1 MNCTPSKREVMI
13 TAVGTF
19 SGVALAAG
27 HVLSCNIE
35 FSNEKGRV
43 LWRGYSLCLLAGVV
57 LCGLPILILWKLKP
71 PKADPSPSQR
81 SRLRYWIHLGSFLF
95 LFNLAA
101 VGTFAYI
108 IARVFLFYL
117 TVQSFSNLPAGV
129 YDDIDWSQYIPYFH

>member
-1 MNCTPSKREVMI
+1 MNCTPSEREVMI
-13 TAVGTF
+13 AAVGTF

-27 HVLSCNIE
+27 HVLSWNIE

-81 SRLRYWIHLGSFLF
+81 SRLRYWIYSGFYILLSSLPAFGLI
-95 LFNLAA
+95 
-101 VGTFAYI
+101 AYM
-108 IARVFLFYL
+108 IARVVLFYL
-117 TVQSFSNLPAGV
+117 TVQSFSNLPSGV
-129 YDDIDWSQYIPYFH
+129 YDDVNWSQYIPYFH